1 MATLGRKIFWSYDFN
16 VGLAHKMRDLDWA
29 KIFSYKT
36 TDPITRLPAD
46 PAKLFGAIK
55 TVAGEVPSEAIND
68 VYFNPYP
75 MQNPIPGLLLVT
87 AQKTKGN
94 TTNTGG
100 LAIVM
105 LNLANWREYRQ
116 PHTILF

>member
-1 MATLGRKIFWSYDFN
+1 MDGERRFEPAGFDSLVTLGRKIFWSYDFN
-16 VGLAHKMRDLDWA
+16 IGLAHKMRSLDWA

-36 TDPITRLPAD
+36 TDPITRQPAD

-55 TVAGEVPSEAIND
+55 TVAGEVPAEAIND

-87 AQKTKGN
+87 PQKTKGKPPIHCG
-94 TTNTGG
+94 TRWP
-100 LAIVM
+100 A
-105 LNLANWREYRQ
+105 
-116 PHTILF
+116 